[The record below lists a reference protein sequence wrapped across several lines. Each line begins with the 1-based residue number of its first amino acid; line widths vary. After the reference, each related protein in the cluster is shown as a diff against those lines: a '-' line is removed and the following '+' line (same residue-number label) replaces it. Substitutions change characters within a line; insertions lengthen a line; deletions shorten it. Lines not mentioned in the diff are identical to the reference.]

1 MKQLLTLLFTV
12 FSTTIIFA
20 QVNTSGNKEKVA
32 VYVTGRDTSV
42 NKIVGN
48 QLILTIV
55 KQKKYTAVERSA
67 EFLAQLQAEQ
77 SYQRSGNVDAM
88 QISRVGKQFGV
99 DIVCVAEITEVR
111 NTYDITVKLIDVE
124 TAEIA
129 KMTQAYSHLKTIDD
143 LTATVNKL
151 AAELLDIPYVR
162 KQRGLH
168 LAGEALYLGAYG
180 WGGAAAIG
188 YRINNYVALGAGGGF
203 AAYAGEHFSGAAIP
217 VFADL
222 RVNILPGRFSPYV
235 AVAAGACFDTY
246 TNTNTYTYNSKTTT
260 ETSEHK
266 ATNGYYNVAAGLYVR
281 CSDVFALHAG
291 AGFNS
296 IVNTFTVNVGF
307 AVTFVK

>member
-1 MKQLLTLLFTV
+1 MKHLFTLLFTV

-20 QVNTSGNKEKVA
+20 QANTGGHKEKVA
-32 VYVTGRDTSV
+32 VYVTGRDTTV

-48 QLILTIV
+48 RLILTIV

-67 EFLAQLQAEQ
+67 EFLAQLQTEQ
-77 SYQRSGNVDAM
+77 SYQRSGNVDAL

-124 TAEIA
+124 TAEIT

-162 KQRGLH
+162 KQKGFH
-168 LAGEALYLGAYG
+168 MTGEALYLSAYG
-180 WGGAAAIG
+180 WGGAAAVG
-188 YRINNYVALGAGGGF
+188 YRINNYVALDAGGGF
-203 AAYAGEHFSGAAIP
+203 AAYSGENFKGAAIP

-246 TNTNTYTYNSKTTT
+246 TNTDAYTYNGKTML
-260 ETSEHK
+260 ETSEYK
-266 ATNGYYNVAAGLYVR
+266 ATNGYYNVTAGLYVR
-281 CSDVFALHAG
+281 CADVFALHAG
-291 AGFNS
+291 AGYNS